1 VAILAGITKEA
12 PLSCQQET
20 RFFRESYPLLR
31 KDKRRIPARMVWSV
45 RKPDSPNSMH
55 GGANAFLE
63 HELPHPDSP
72 QPRWTTHRRNC
83 CRLRWR
89 SGASRPCWT
98 SSRAIRAPPER
109 HQGPGR
115 AAGRRRQPA
124 DFYPE
129 AMSLRTIN
137 QELRALRIRSARSSP
152 NPSANRLMIQNPG
165 RVRSASMWVRVARL
179 TPMLAAKR
187 VAESPCLRRSSLRRS
202 TTRRSRGSV
211 WLAAFGTRQSSA
223 CAGIRTGIIIPV

>member
-1 VAILAGITKEA
+1 
-12 PLSCQQET
+12 
-20 RFFRESYPLLR
+20 
-31 KDKRRIPARMVWSV
+31 MVWSV
-45 RKPDSPNSMH
+45 QKPDSLNSIH

-63 HELPHPDSP
+63 HERPHPDSP
-72 QPRWTTHRRNC
+72 QSRWTTYRRNC
-83 CRLRWR
+83 RWLRR
-89 SGASRPCWT
+89 HSGASRPCRT
-98 SSRAIRAPPER
+98 SSRAIRTQAEC

-129 AMSLRTIN
+129 AMSLRAIN

-165 RVRSASMWVRVARL
+165 RVRSASIWVRVARL

-187 VAESPCLRRSSLRRS
+187 VAESPCLRRSSLSRS

-211 WLAAFGTRQSSA
+211 WLAAFGTYQSSA
-223 CAGIRTGIIIPV
+223 CADIRTGIIIPV